1 MKATAKGV
9 PNVKAAH
16 DPTLA
21 LAYHLAKENRA
32 LFAAIEMAYL
42 LEGDNPEVLCD
53 MLRRNL
59 DEVLEKLALV
69 AEFDEIPFK

>member
-1 MKATAKGV
+1 MKAIRKGT
-9 PNVKAAH
+9 PNVKNLH

-21 LAYHLAKENRA
+21 LAYHLAKESRA

-42 LEGDNPEVLCD
+42 LEGENPEMLCD
-53 MLRRNL
+53 MLRSRL
-59 DEVLEKLALV
+59 DEVLEKVALV